1 VRRHADLVRI
11 ATLNVFGRADD
22 WAGRRSA
29 MARGFAELA
38 PDVVT
43 LQEVVVGDAGDQAR
57 EVLGDGWHVVD
68 GSAREPD
75 GRGVTTASR
84 WPVGDVVEIDRAG
97 VPRSTGFVATTLVTE
112 LLVPPPIGRVW
123 LANHLPD
130 WQPDQENERVRQSR
144 VAAVALEELVAD
156 RPGHVV
162 VAGDLDA
169 DPDAD
174 SIRFWTGRHVVDG
187 LSVCYRDAW
196 SSVRP
201 GEPGHTFVPENPYA
215 TEWDWPYGRIDQV
228 LVRCGV
234 HGGPTL
240 RITDCR
246 RIFDTPDTAVSD
258 HYGVLADLDPPPSD

>member
-1 VRRHADLVRI
+1 VRI
-11 ATLNVFGRADD
+11 ATLNVFGLGPDWPARSRVLAAGLAD
-22 WAGRRSA
+22 
-29 MARGFAELA
+29 LA

-43 LQEVVVGDAGDQAR
+43 LQEVLVAGGTDQAR
-57 EVLGDGWHVVD
+57 EALGDGWHVVH
-68 GSAREPD
+68 ANVREPN

-84 WPVGDVVEIDRAG
+84 WPVGEVREMDLTIGLRTPSFA
-97 VPRSTGFVATTLVTE
+97 ATTLITE
-112 LLVPPPIGRVW
+112 VLVPPPIGRVW
-123 LANHLPD
+123 VANHLPD
-130 WQPDQENERVRQSR
+130 WQPAQEHLRVPQARAT
-144 VAAVALEELVAD
+144 AAVLEQLLAD

-196 SSVRP
+196 ASVRP

-215 TEWDWPYGRIDQV
+215 TDWDWPYGRIDQV